1 MTNYKGLER
10 TIYFLLKKLI
20 LLGTFLLN
28 MLNIKYYKKVK
39 VALCIV
45 ARRENKYIKE
55 FVDYYRKLGIKKIF
69 LYDNNND
76 NEENF
81 ESVLKKEIQINFV
94 EIVDYRGLYKPQFR
108 AYTECYNNNK
118 NDFDWI
124 AFYDVDEFLYL
135 VNYTNIHQFL
145 SQPSLEKCQSII
157 INWKYYG
164 DNNNLYYERKP
175 LLERFTETYNYNEIK
190 KDDDKY
196 FIAAGKAMVRGGLN
210 ISWYHF
216 PHYLK
221 DIVNCRP
228 NGNLL
233 KNPLSYPNH
242 SNAFIKHF
250 ATKSTEEYAL
260 KMFKGTVNSSYK
272 SNKEN
277 ITYLIKNYYFRIN
290 KVTEEKIK
298 LFNKILGFT
307 ITI

>member
-20 LLGTFLLN
+20 LLCTFLLN
-28 MLNIKYYKKVK
+28 ILNIKYYKKVK

-69 LYDNNND
+69 L
-76 NEENF
+76 
-81 ESVLKKEIQINFV
+81 V

-164 DNNNLYYERKP
+164 DNNNVYYERKP

-196 FIAAGKAMVRGGLN
+196 FIAAGKSLVRGGLN

-260 KMFKGTVNSSYK
+260 KMFKETVNSSYK

-277 ITYLIKNYYFRIN
+277 IIYLIKNYYFRIN